1 MNKMRRK
8 FDKEFKR
15 QAVKMIEEDKL
26 SMSEV
31 VRRLGVAQPV
41 ISNWVKAYR
50 ADGTIAF
57 PGNGRLKPL
66 EEELRKLKQENKELR
81 METEFLKKSAAY
93 FASLKK

>member
-1 MNKMRRK
+1 MVEKDGISK
-8 FDKEFKR
+8 
-15 QAVKMIEEDKL
+15 
-26 SMSEV
+26 SEV
-31 VRRLGVAQPV
+31 ARRLGVSQPV
-41 ISNWVKAYR
+41 ISSWVR
-50 ADGTIAF
+50 ASKEDGSEAF